1 MSSMRDLAE
10 HLNWTNDKG
19 EPEGSPPRA
28 CVSAFVSSGGR
39 LVAAIKMVGSYSAAD
54 HITSGISG
62 NVAITDPMVVNGGGV
77 QPAPAQT
84 FPRHGIDLPGIAF
97 GAQKTLAYAEN
108 NADAGGT
115 LTVTDGR
122 HAAAIA
128 FLGNYMATSFVT
140 AADGHGG
147 TLTTEGTQT
156 ANQLVPL
163 TTPHTG

>member
-1 MSSMRDLAE
+1 
-10 HLNWTNDKG
+10 
-19 EPEGSPPRA
+19 
-28 CVSAFVSSGGR
+28 VSAFVSSGGH

-62 NVAITDPMVVNGGGV
+62 TVAITDPMVVNGGGV

-97 GAQKTLAYAEN
+97 GD